1 MTESYIVSG
10 ARTPIGRFGG
20 SLKDVSP
27 VELGTHA
34 MRAALEKAGISGDA
48 LDLYIMGN
56 ILRTGHGQLLPRQA
70 AIKAGIP
77 PEVDGYALDMVCS
90 SGMMAIMNASMAIK
104 SGEADLVLAGGMESM
119 SQAAFSIPHGAR
131 WGYKM
136 MPSGSGPLYDTLIHD
151 GLTDSIADEGMGP
164 ETEQLADEYEVTRD
178 ELDSVAYHSHQRAHE
193 ATEKGIFKEEIAP
206 IQVKMRRE
214 TVTVDADEGIRAD
227 TTLEVLGKLR
237 PAFSK
242 EGILTAGN
250 SSQISDGAA
259 AVLVASEAAV
269 EKHNLTPIARV
280 VGGTWAAVESW
291 RFVEA
296 PIPAVEKLLSKY
308 DKEIGDFD
316 VVENNEAF
324 AVNSVLFHKQL
335 GIPYEKLNV
344 YGGGIAL
351 GHPIGCSGTR
361 IVITLLTALKHQG
374 GKLGLA
380 SLCHGTGGGTAL
392 AVELV

>member
-1 MTESYIVSG
+1 MTESYIVAG

-20 SLKDVSP
+20 SLKDLSP
-27 VELGTHA
+27 VELGAHV
-34 MRAALEKAGISGDA
+34 MRTTLERAGIGGDA

-56 ILRTGHGQLLPRQA
+56 ILRAGHGQLLPRQA
-70 AIKAGIP
+70 AVKAGIP
-77 PEVDGYALDMVCS
+77 AEVDGYALDMVCS

-104 SGEADLVLAGGMESM
+104 SGEADLVMAGGMESM
-119 SQAAFSIPHGAR
+119 SQAAFAIPHGAR

-136 MPSGSGPLYDTLIHD
+136 MPTGSGPMYDTLIHD
-151 GLTDSIADEGMGP
+151 GLTDSIADQGMGP
-164 ETEQLADEYEVTRD
+164 ETEQLADEYEVTRE
-178 ELDSVAYHSHQRAHE
+178 ELDQVAYNSHQRAHE
-193 ATEKGIFKEEIAP
+193 ATQNGVFNEEIAP
-206 IQVKMRRE
+206 IDVQMRRE
-214 TVTVDADEGIRAD
+214 TVTVSADEGIRAD

-242 EGILTAGN
+242 NGVLTAGN

-269 EKHNLTPIARV
+269 KKHNLTPIARV

-296 PIPAVEKLLSKY
+296 PIPAVRKLLEKY
-308 DKEIGDFD
+308 DKQIDDFD
-316 VVENNEAF
+316 LVENNEAF

-344 YGGGIAL
+344 FGGGIAL

-361 IVITLLTALKHQG
+361 IVITLLTGLKNRG
-374 GKLGLA
+374 GSLGLA

-392 AVELV
+392 AVEMV